1 MADYQERT
9 DEFFYDNYTR
19 AWEGAEFKK
28 MIPIYKSE
36 MESLIYSLENK
47 MPYRQ
52 EFAKDY
58 LLKLHLTKEVDGK
71 KRAIQIPLSPYS
83 IIPAEVTVLFQKD
96 GKTVYQCSYK
106 QFFKIINNYAEELK
120 NRFWL
125 EGWDAGWI
133 ERLDDLKKAHCD
145 GNSEERTSRRKVAGN
160 KNATFEKQK
169 SLTLKPGDI
178 YSLKQ
183 LKCQN
188 TLRYLVMN
196 GLTKVKDL
204 NVLSEYTN
212 LRTLYMRSM
221 DIEDISFIS
230 TLTNITEL
238 GLPGNKITDLSP
250 LENLKNLDHL
260 YIVDNPVTDFSVVE
274 KLPSLKVI
282 YTDINQM
289 PDSTA
294 WDKIPKRVALR
305 VLSFVPTGD
314 FYYETTE
321 VYKRNIELESKKEEE
336 ADNAYKLAA
345 NGKNEPEKKAPKDSK
360 HLQIKD
366 RWLYSGLYNSL
377 GYTPSVKYDLT
388 KVKTLSCADNIRLV
402 DDLLFLNE
410 LGDYSCLEAAV
421 NLRDLNLSNRVINDF
436 QWLKNCVNL
445 KRLDLSHTDFDDL
458 SLLLGMK
465 NLTNLS
471 LAGCK
476 NLKKED
482 GDLLKELTSIKVLEL
497 ANTPLFDK
505 SIFPTPIFKT
515 VAQPSGG
522 SVGIFGEPKAFHSGF
537 SLEEILETENRIGVQ
552 LPKVYRNYLKIYGK
566 DAVNTKCNNILPPC
580 DIDTSYNYIDYT
592 LVDWEDEFKEAKES
606 NRESEYTDNE
616 YYSLWSTPPR
626 RWKEITDN
634 YLLIWYENQGVWYA
648 GYKLSDLSQG
658 ISDPPVYI
666 TTNDDFVSFRKC
678 CESTEEFLNLMFE
691 AAEAKPEELPLVS
704 LLKEIDVFDDNCEEE
719 EDTGAAAAPSRRV
732 EKLVNWIKDKTKTLS
747 YKLITNKDKPASL
760 TSGKLGGLP
769 YWDSSRDYP
778 VSANGD
784 KLVLLAQINLSDLP
798 KESPFPKSGLL
809 QFFVAADEMLGISDG
824 GYSVIYHKNID
835 CSVSEDDVRKLGIPT
850 CDDKMS
856 KEVYFPIE
864 NEVSL
869 SIEPC
874 FDAINTMDFR
884 FDELFRWAVLFIC
897 NEDIGMNDCYDYL
910 NNEEQDYLDDEL
922 RGDGHKMLGYGCFTQ
937 WDPRGDEENKRFDT
951 TLLQIDSDEDIM
963 WGDCG
968 VGNFFISGKD
978 LENENFADVLFNWDC
993 C

>member
-1 MADYQERT
+1 MDDYREKT
-9 DEFFYDNYTR
+9 DEFFYDNYMR

-36 MESLIYSLENK
+36 MEALICSLEKK

-58 LLKLHLTKEVDGK
+58 LLKLHLTKIVDGK
-71 KRAIQIPLSPYS
+71 KKAVQIPPSPYS
-83 IIPAEVTVLFQKD
+83 IASSEGTVLFQKD
-96 GKTVYQCSYK
+96 GKTVYQCTYK
-106 QFFKIINNYAEELK
+106 QFFKIINNYAEQLK

-125 EGWDAGWI
+125 EGWDVGWI
-133 ERLDDLKKAHCD
+133 ERLDTLKKARRD
-145 GNSEERTSRRKVAGN
+145 ENSEERTSRRKVVGD
-160 KNATFEKQK
+160 KNATFEKKK

-178 YSLKQ
+178 DSLKQ
-183 LKCQN
+183 LKCQD

-260 YIVDNPVTDFSVVE
+260 YIADNPVTDFSVVE
-274 KLPSLKVI
+274 KLPGLKVI

-289 PDSTA
+289 PDSVA
-294 WDKIPKRVALR
+294 WDKIPKHVALR
-305 VLSFVPTGD
+305 VLSLIPIGD
-314 FYYETTE
+314 FYYESTE

-336 ADNAYKLAA
+336 AGNAGNLAA
-345 NGKNEPEKKAPKDSK
+345 NGKNEPEKKSAMDSK
-360 HLQIKD
+360 HLQIRD

-402 DDLLFLNE
+402 DDFLFLNE

-458 SLLLGMK
+458 TLLLDMK
-465 NLTNLS
+465 KLTNLS

-482 GDLLKELTSIKVLEL
+482 GDLLKELTSIKVLDL

-505 SIFPTPIFKT
+505 SIFPTPVFKT
-515 VAQPSGG
+515 GVKPSAD
-522 SVGIFGEPKAFHSGF
+522 SVGIFGKPKAFHSGF
-537 SLEEILETENRIGVQ
+537 SLEEILEAENRIGVK

-566 DAVNTKCNNILPPC
+566 DAVNTKCNSIMPPC

-592 LVDWEDEFKEAKES
+592 LVDWEDEFKDAKKEK
-606 NRESEYTDNE
+606 REEEYADNE
-616 YYSLWSTPPR
+616 YYRLWSTPPK

-634 YLLIWYENQGVWYA
+634 YLLIWYENRGVWYA
-648 GYKLSDLSQG
+648 GYKLSDLSQE
-658 ISDPPVYI
+658 IENPPIYI

-678 CESTEEFLNLMFE
+678 CDSTEEFLNIMFE
-691 AAEAKPEELPLVS
+691 VAEANPKELPLVS
-704 LLKEIDVFDDNCEEE
+704 LLNEIDVFDNSCQKE
-719 EDTGAAAAPSRRV
+719 EDTAAPSKRV
-732 EKLVNWIKDKTKTLS
+732 EKLVNWIKDKTKTVS
-747 YKLITNKDKPASL
+747 YKLIANHDKPVTL
-760 TSGKLGGLP
+760 TSSKLGGLP
-769 YWDSSRDYP
+769 YWDGSRAYP

-784 KLVLLAQINLSDLP
+784 KLVLLSQINLSDLP
-798 KESPFPKSGLL
+798 EDSPFPKSGLL
-809 QFFVAADEMLGISDG
+809 QFFIAADEMLGLSDG

-835 CSVSEDDVRKLGIPT
+835 YTVSEDDVRKSGIPT
-850 CDDKMS
+850 CDGEMS
-856 KEVYFPIE
+856 EEVYFPIE

-869 SIEPC
+869 SVESC
-874 FDAINTMDFR
+874 FDSINTTDFR
-884 FDELFRWAVLFIC
+884 FDELFRRAVLFIC

-910 NNEEQDYLDDEL
+910 DNEEQNYLDDEL
-922 RGDGHKMLGYGCFTQ
+922 RGDGHKMLGYGYFTQ
-937 WDPRGDEENKRFDT
+937 WDPREDEENKRFDT
-951 TLLQIDSDEDIM
+951 TLLQIDSDEDVM

-968 VGNFFISGKD
+968 VGNFFISRED
-978 LENENFADVLFNWDC
+978 LEKENFTDVLFNWDC